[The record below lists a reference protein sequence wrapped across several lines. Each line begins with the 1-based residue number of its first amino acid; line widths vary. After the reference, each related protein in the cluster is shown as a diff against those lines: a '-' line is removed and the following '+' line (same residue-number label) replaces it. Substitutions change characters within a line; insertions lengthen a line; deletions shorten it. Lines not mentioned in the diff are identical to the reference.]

1 MILIPE
7 KSDIPFSDILS
18 FYELTTRDD
27 EEGIKQSKT
36 AVIEHEDEAKTLER
50 AHHLRTI
57 DPALPLL
64 ILIRF
69 ASERNSL
76 LIRKIPGYGPV
87 RILHYRKEYTE
98 QILEGIEG
106 LLHQEYPTE
115 RKDIALILPVYNE
128 AQRIDNVYDFLQKLR
143 LLMEKSFLNSTIYFV
158 NDGSSDNTS
167 QLIDRLIEQESNDVE
182 ILQKDPFF
190 SIRNLSE
197 NTRKAGTY
205 IGGIQQIKAD
215 ILIFA
220 DADDSFVIE
229 DIAKMINI
237 LHEGYFDMVV
247 GTKDLSAENRPPIRK
262 LMSFA
267 KRVLTKFLLPEG
279 VYDSQTGLK
288 ALNSVCARH
297 ILHHLHADTG
307 LAVDLEMLYLAR
319 ILRFRVLQLPVTCI
333 DREGSHVD
341 IIHDSIN
348 FIKNIIRIP
357 RMNKGVKYGRD

>member
-1 MILIPE
+1 MILVPE
-7 KSDIPFSDILS
+7 KSDIPFGDILS
-18 FYELTTRDD
+18 FYELKTQRDD
-27 EEGIKQSKT
+27 AAILQCRT
-36 AVIEHEDEAKTLER
+36 AVIVHESEEETLKEST
-50 AHHLRTI
+50 HLRSI
-57 DPALPLL
+57 NPSIPLL

-76 LIRKIPGYGPV
+76 LLRKIPGYGPV
-87 RILHYRKEYTE
+87 RILHFRKEYPE

-128 AQRIDNVYDFLQKLR
+128 SERIENVYNFLQKLR
-143 LLMEKSFLNSTIYFV
+143 LLMEEAFLNSTIYFV
-158 NDGSSDNTS
+158 NDGSSDNTP
-167 QLIDRLIEQESNDVE
+167 QLIDRLIKKENEDVE
-182 ILQKDPFF
+182 ILHKNPFF

-215 ILIFA
+215 ILVFA
-220 DADDSFVIE
+220 DADDSFIIE

-237 LHEGYFDMVV
+237 LREGYYDMVV
-247 GTKDLSAENRPPIRK
+247 GTKDLSAENRPLIRRI
-262 LMSFA
+262 MSFA
-267 KRVLTKFLLPEG
+267 KRLVTKNLLPEH

-297 ILHHLHADTG
+297 ILQHLHADTG
-307 LAVDLEMLYLAR
+307 LAVDLEMLHLAKK
-319 ILRFRVLQLPVTCI
+319 LRFRVLQLAVTCI
-333 DREGSHVD
+333 DREGSHID
-341 IIHDSIN
+341 IVRDSIN

-357 RMNKGVKYGRD
+357 RMNRGIKYGRD